1 MELDLAQQR
10 LQADS
15 LLDFLPADRL
25 FAVRNLVEP
34 FSLTLAMAPVE
45 EEQIT
50 EEMSAELREGS
61 AY

>member
-34 FSLTLAMAPVE
+34 FSRTFAMAPVE